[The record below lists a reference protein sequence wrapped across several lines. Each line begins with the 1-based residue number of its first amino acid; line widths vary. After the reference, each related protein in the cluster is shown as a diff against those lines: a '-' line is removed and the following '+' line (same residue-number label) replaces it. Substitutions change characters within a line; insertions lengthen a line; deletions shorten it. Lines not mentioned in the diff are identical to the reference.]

1 MATPEPVSALI
12 GGMISYN
19 GLLPLFGTTGSLGL
33 SENEKGSMYIP
44 SHADWLTRFK
54 ATTYKT
60 NGPTGAWKQE
70 WWSVHNFLLYG
81 GSCHVGA
88 TATAGPFFTATIN
101 PASTPLHSPNK
112 TIDVVFDGSN
122 KSSAL
127 AASNIAKTRRDCLAF
142 IGNNSLIPTPN
153 GYTGGT
159 GLTMHFRDFGVTASS
174 SDSDTEYVSFFA
186 GRKLFYDDVS
196 ISPSADPITISI
208 GPDVAGCLARTVRT
222 NNRWTTPAGTTRGKI
237 LNFFIPEQSFSETD
251 LTNFSVGK
259 VNPVIV
265 DATGQLNLMGS
276 RTGYNSATT
285 SLVYS
290 NLSSMLLINYVNTNI
305 NKILNQYV
313 FEVNSSTIRLS
324 ITSQATSI
332 LDTILASGSISSYV
346 FTCDSTNNTPT
357 TIAAGQLV
365 ADLTIRQNNVISS
378 IVLTFVVVLGA

>member
-1 MATPEPVSALI
+1 MPTSEPASTLI

-33 SENEKGSMYIP
+33 SENEKASMYIP

-81 GSCHVGA
+81 GSCHVGG
-88 TATAGPFFTATIN
+88 TGTSVFTTLDY
-101 PASTPLHSPNK
+101 TDTVLHSLNK

-127 AASNIAKTRRDCLAF
+127 AASNIAKTRKDCLAF

-174 SDSDTEYVSFFA
+174 SDSNTEYVSFFA

-208 GPDVAGCLARTVRT
+208 GPDVAGCLARTIRT

-237 LNFFIPEQSFSETD
+237 LNWFIPEQSFSEAD

-265 DATGQLNLMGS
+265 DSTGQLNLMGS

-313 FEVNSSTIRLS
+313 FEINSSTIRLS
-324 ITSQATSI
+324 ITSEATSLLNI
-332 LDTILASGSISSYV
+332 ILASGSISSYV